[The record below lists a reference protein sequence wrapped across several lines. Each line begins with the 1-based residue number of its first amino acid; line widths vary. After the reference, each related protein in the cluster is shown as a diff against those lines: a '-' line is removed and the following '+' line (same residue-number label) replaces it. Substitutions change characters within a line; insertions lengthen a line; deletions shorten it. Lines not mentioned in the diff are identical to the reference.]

1 MHLVTV
7 FTPAVPD
14 WLMSLAAAAMLIP
27 GLSLISPGF
36 KKATVIFLGL
46 GAAILLVSR
55 QPLAQWISAW
65 NSMTN
70 TVAIMVAMQVI
81 AIPVSMGRY
90 DEAICGWAERNIHS
104 DRPLFAFST
113 LITHILGSFLNLGA
127 IPLSMSLMGKTIR
140 ARKPEGADRFIAVSL
155 SRGYV
160 MASLW
165 APPAIN
171 LYLVVQ
177 ATGVPW
183 SKLLVPGLVLA
194 CIGFAL
200 SYWMETWK
208 GGVLETPRSAPVA
221 RLRPTERE
229 AVDVDVDTQRRAR
242 ELAADTGTRTVPGES
257 ARPLGPGSK
266 ENAAILHVIAVAL
279 AIVFIVLILEK
290 ANIGKAYTRIMLAGV
305 VVTIV
310 WVALL
315 FDKRKLKAAAR
326 EYWDDGVL
334 KVRDMG
340 PFFVAMGI
348 FSGAL
353 EASGILGR
361 ISPFV
366 QGAAGWLGIASVA
379 ILPLIMILLSLVGLH
394 PFITIVLFGKILA
407 STPMRLP
414 MLSIALSLA
423 IGGSASYMIS
433 PFAGIIMSIAR
444 YTGAKASQISVR
456 WNGKYSLIFFFVG
469 VSFAILWGMFMRA

>member
-1 MHLVTV
+1 MHLATV

-14 WLMSLAAAAMLIP
+14 WLMSLAAAAVLIP
-27 GLSLISPGF
+27 GLSLISSGF
-36 KKATVIFLGL
+36 KKATVIFLAL
-46 GAAILLVSR
+46 GAAILFISR
-55 QPLAQWISAW
+55 QPLIQWISAW

-113 LITHILGSFLNLGA
+113 LITHLLASFLNLGA

-140 ARKPEGADRFIAVSL
+140 ARKPEGADRFIAISL

-177 ATGVPW
+177 ATGVTW
-183 SKLLVPGLVLA
+183 SKLLVPGLIMA
-194 CIGFAL
+194 FIGFAL
-200 SYWMETWK
+200 SFWMETWK
-208 GGVLETPRSAPVA
+208 DGVLEVPRSAPMA
-221 RLRPTERE
+221 GLRPTARE
-229 AVDVDVDTQRRAR
+229 AIGVDVDKQRRAR
-242 ELAADTGTRTVPGES
+242 ELPADTERRAISGES
-257 ARPLGPGSK
+257 AGPRGPVSK
-266 ENAAILHVIAVAL
+266 ENAAILHVVAVAL
-279 AIVFIVLILEK
+279 AIVFIVLALEK

-315 FDKRKLKAAAR
+315 FDKDRLRVAAR
-326 EYWDDGVL
+326 EYWDDGIL

-353 EASGILGR
+353 ESSGILGR

-366 QGAAGWLGIASVA
+366 QSAAGWLGIVSVA
-379 ILPLIMILLSLVGLH
+379 ILPLVMILLSLVGLH

-423 IGGSASYMIS
+423 VGGSASYMIS

-456 WNGKYSLIFFFVG
+456 WNGKYSLIFFFAG
-469 VSFAILWGMFMRA
+469 VAFSILWGMLVRV